1 MKLYIFACI
10 FFIYNIL
17 NGQKKEYQSFRKGDF
32 PEGIYMTLEDVLNK
46 TPTSTTEVYYKSPAK
61 SESDH
66 LPQKVYFY
74 EKQNN
79 EKIRKPL
86 AVSYQG
92 ELYFQTYKKYT
103 NKDDRGFLPDQF
115 SRFCKVTGYGRFLYF
130 EENMSDGWA
139 KALISTSI
147 TSRPK
152 AVVLDAEKKEF
163 NILPDCDDLNDFLFD
178 HEIPSVPCD
187 PDKFNIEEARNKI
200 KKVNEPYQ

>member
-103 NKDDRGFLPDQF
+103 NKDDRGFCP
-115 SRFCKVTGYGRFLYF
+115 
-130 EENMSDGWA
+130 
-139 KALISTSI
+139 ISFQDFVRLQAT
-147 TSRPK
+147 
-152 AVVLDAEKKEF
+152 AGF
-163 NILPDCDDLNDFLFD
+163 YILKR
-178 HEIPSVPCD
+178 I
-187 PDKFNIEEARNKI
+187 
-200 KKVNEPYQ
+200 